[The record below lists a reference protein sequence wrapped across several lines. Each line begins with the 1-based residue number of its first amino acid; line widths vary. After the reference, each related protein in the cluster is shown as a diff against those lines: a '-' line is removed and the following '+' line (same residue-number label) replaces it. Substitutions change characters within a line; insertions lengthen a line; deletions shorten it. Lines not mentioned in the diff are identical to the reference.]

1 MMKPKRKSDLTRLGL
16 YLAKKLV
23 NRAELSR
30 KTGLSESRLS
40 ELSVNPTTKLRGDEI
55 YLIVLALGVDGNE
68 ILNFLYSDLKLK

>member
-1 MMKPKRKSDLTRLGL
+1 MIKPKRKSNLTRLGL

-23 NRAELSR
+23 NRAELAR

-55 YLIVLALGVDGNE
+55 YLIMLALEADGNE
-68 ILNFLYSDLKLK
+68 LLVFLYGDLKLK